1 MAIIDFL
8 TKKPIT
14 VKAFYEQHK
23 SEILELVATEHLSRT
38 DLSGL
43 KYEITAKSGKRYYSF
58 PEKMQLPFMR
68 MAKGIE
74 LMDWLKNGISPEDFD
89 QIRAE
94 LTVALAHIK
103 AKTKDAQEYTTK
115 AGLLISELERRRV
128 QALPYYVLI
137 NLCANYLI
145 REDEDPQIIS
155 SPIHHQKC
163 DEIQAEIESGN
174 NAFFLTIPQLKPLS
188 LTQSL
193 SGIELTEYLRELQA
207 EAQKDKQLLSL
218 YLSWTEQR
226 PAKPTSSKAL

>member
-1 MAIIDFL
+1 MTFF
-8 TKKPIT
+8 TKTKPTELT
-14 VKAFYEQHK
+14 VKQYYEQHK
-23 SEILELVATEHLSRT
+23 DELLKLVATEHLSRT

-68 MAKGIE
+68 MAKGME

-89 QIRAE
+89 QIRGE

-103 AKTKDAQEYTTK
+103 AKTPSEKEMSTK
-115 AGLLISELERRRV
+115 AGLLISEMDRRRT

-155 SPIHHQKC
+155 STIHHEKC
-163 DEIQAEIESGN
+163 DEIQNEIETGN
-174 NAFFLTIPQLKPLS
+174 NAFFLTLPQLRPLS
-188 LTQSL
+188 AVQSL
-193 SGIELTEYLRELQA
+193 SLPELTEYLRELQA
-207 EAQKDKQLLSL
+207 EAIKDKQLLSL
-218 YLSWTEQR
+218 YLSWTERQQSN
-226 PAKPTSSKAL
+226 PTP